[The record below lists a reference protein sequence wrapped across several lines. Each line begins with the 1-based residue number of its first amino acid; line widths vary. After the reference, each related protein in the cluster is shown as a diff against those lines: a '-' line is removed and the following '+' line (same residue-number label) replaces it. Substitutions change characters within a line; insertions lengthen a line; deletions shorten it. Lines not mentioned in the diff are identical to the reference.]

1 MMVEI
6 NILVTIL
13 LLCLLSFFDFIVF
26 NEEILL
32 TLCFLSF
39 LFYCFNTLSESVF
52 SSFESRAA
60 KFEQDLLL
68 SFSVTKSS
76 LTSDF
81 TTHLKLQSFIDQF
94 TILLASLL
102 NYLAQCVVFLEYKPS

>member
-1 MMVEI
+1 MVELHI
-6 NILVTIL
+6 ILSIF
-13 LLCLLSFFDFIVF
+13 LLCLLSFFDIIIF

-60 KFEQDLLL
+60 KFEDDLLL
-68 SFSVTKSS
+68 SFGVTNTTLIADFSS
-76 LTSDF
+76 HS
-81 TTHLKLQSFIDQF
+81 KMRSFVENF
-94 TILLASLL
+94 TILMASLSQFL
-102 NYLAQCVVFLEYKPS
+102 SQCAVFLEYKPS